1 MTTNKELADRA
12 EAAIRHLDEMNARA
26 AEAHK
31 AQIAVLDA
39 LLAAID
45 AITGAR
51 PKGKTK

>member
-1 MTTNKELADRA
+1 MATHKELADRA
-12 EAAIRHLDEMNARA
+12 EAAIRHLDAMNASA
-26 AEAHK
+26 EEAHK

-51 PKGKTK
+51 TKGEAK

>member
-1 MTTNKELADRA
+1 MTTHKELADRA
-12 EAAIRHLDEMNARA
+12 EAAIRHLAEIDARE
-26 AEAHK
+26 AEATK

-51 PKGKTK
+51 TSQ